1 MVLYPDVMRRAQA
14 EIDAVIGRDRTPSFS
29 DRDKLPYIEAIVK
42 EVIRWRPVDPLG
54 VPRRSTEDDWYKG
67 YFIPAGTVV
76 IFNVWA
82 MNRNPKYF
90 PDAEEFRPERYLDD
104 SGQLAEAIPDTH
116 GHGHFAF
123 GSGRRI
129 CPGRDFAN
137 QAFFINI
144 ATLLWAFDFEKALD
158 SAGQPIIPSRTD
170 CIDEGIMV
178 RPAPFKCA
186 IKPRSTEVG
195 PLINSIVATFS

>member
-14 EIDAVIGRDRTPSFS
+14 EIDAVVGRDRTPLFS

-42 EVIRWRPVDPLG
+42 EVIRWRPVDPL
-54 VPRRSTEDDWYKG
+54 
-67 YFIPAGTVV
+67 GTVV

-158 SAGQPIIPSRTD
+158 NDGQPIIPSRTD

-178 RPAPFKCA
+178 
-186 IKPRSTEVG
+186 
-195 PLINSIVATFS
+195 